1 MTLKTINT
9 SRKLGVFF
17 MAQPSSRAELK
28 EYCLKQLGKPVLEIN
43 VDDDQ
48 IDNLIDDAIQ
58 YFYERHY
65 DGIDR
70 VFLKHKLTPATKSTL
85 SESTPEGSETISGPI
100 VGAGLTSLTYV
111 EGVNYLPLP
120 DTIIGVNNILK
131 INSNTMSGG
140 IFNFKYQLFLNDVYH
155 YGGLDILNYA
165 MVKTYLEDLDFL
177 LNPNAQVRFN
187 KLNHKLYL
195 DIDWN
200 VVGNNEYIIIDCYR
214 IVDPTDA
221 PRLYND
227 WWLKKYLTALIK
239 KQWGQNMIKFNGVL
253 LPGGVQLNGRQ
264 LYDDGVTEVEKME
277 QQLKNEYELPP
288 LDLIG

>member
-1 MTLKTINT
+1 
-9 SRKLGVFF
+9 

-58 YFYERHY
+58 YYHERHY

-70 VFLKHKLTPATKSTL
+70 VFLKHKLTPATKSTI
-85 SESTPEGSETISGPI
+85 SQSGPI
-100 VGAGLTSLTYV
+100 GSATTSGLTVGAGLTSLTYV

-131 INSNTMSGG
+131 INSSSISDGL
-140 IFNFKYQLFLNDVYH
+140 FNIKYQIFLNDVYY
-155 YGGLDILNYA
+155 YGALDLLNYA
-165 MVKTYLEDLDFL
+165 MVKRYLEDLDWL
-177 LNPNAQVRFN
+177 LNPETQIRFN

-195 DIDWN
+195 DIDWSQ
-200 VVGNNEYIIIDCYR
+200 VGENEYVIIDCYR
-214 IVDPTDA
+214 IVDPADA
-221 PRLYND
+221 PKLYND

-264 LYDDGVTEVEKME
+264 LYDDGVAEVEKME

>member
-1 MTLKTINT
+1 
-9 SRKLGVFF
+9 

-120 DTIIGVNNILK
+120 DTIVGVNNILK
-131 INSNTMSGG
+131 INSNTISDGL
-140 IFNFKYQLFLNDVYH
+140 FNFKYQLFLNDVNY

-177 LNPNAQVRFN
+177 LNPNTQVRFN
-187 KLNHKLYL
+187 RLNNKLYL

-200 VVGNNEYIIIDCYR
+200 VVGDSEYIIIDCYR

-221 PRLYND
+221 PKLYND
-227 WWLKKYLTALIK
+227 WWLKKYLTSLIK
-239 KQWGQNMIKFNGVL
+239 KQWGQNMIKFNGVQ
-253 LPGGVQLNGRQ
+253 LPGGIQLNGRQ
-264 LYDDGVTEVEKME
+264 IYDDGVAEIEKLE

-288 LDLIG
+288 FDLIG

>member
-1 MTLKTINT
+1 
-9 SRKLGVFF
+9 

-28 EYCLKQLGKPVLEIN
+28 DYCLKQLGKPVLEIN

-58 YFYERHY
+58 YFHERHY

-70 VFLKHKLTPATKSTL
+70 VFLKHKLTPATKNIL
-85 SESTPEGSETISGPI
+85 KQSGPVGSSTTSPNV
-100 VGAGLTSLTYV
+100 VGAGVTSLTYV

-120 DTIIGVNNILK
+120 DSIIGVNNILK
-131 INSNTMSGG
+131 INSTNTASAGL
-140 IFNFKYQLFLNDVYH
+140 FNIKYQLFLNDVYY
-155 YGGLDILNYA
+155 YGALDLLNYS
-165 MVKTYLEDLDFL
+165 MVKRYLEDLDYL
-177 LNPNAQVRFN
+177 LNPHAQIRFN

-195 DIDWN
+195 DIDWKE
-200 VVGNNEYIIIDCYR
+200 VSDDDYVIIDCYR
-214 IVDPTDA
+214 IVNPGDA

-239 KQWGQNMIKFNGVL
+239 KQWGQNMIKFNGVQ

-264 LYDDGVTEVEKME
+264 IYDDGVSEVEKLE

>member
-1 MTLKTINT
+1 
-9 SRKLGVFF
+9 

-58 YFYERHY
+58 YYHERHY

-70 VFLKHKLTPATKSTL
+70 VFLKHKLTPATKGTIA
-85 SESTPEGSETISGPI
+85 ESAPVGSATTSATV

-120 DTIIGVNNILK
+120 DSIIGVNNILK
-131 INSNTMSGG
+131 INSSTVSDGL
-140 IFNFKYQLFLNDVYH
+140 FNIKYQLFLNDVYY
-155 YGGLDILNYA
+155 YGALDLLNYA
-165 MVKTYLEDLDFL
+165 MVKRYLEDLDFL
-177 LNPNAQVRFN
+177 LNPHAQIRFN
-187 KLNHKLYL
+187 KKNHKLYL
-195 DIDWN
+195 DIDWSE
-200 VVGNNEYIIIDCYR
+200 VGENEYVIIDCYR
-214 IVDPTDA
+214 IVDPSDA
-221 PRLYND
+221 PKLYND

-239 KQWGQNMIKFNGVL
+239 KQWGQNMSKFQGVL

-264 LYDDGVTEVEKME
+264 IYDDGVAEVEKLE
-277 QQLKNEYELPP
+277 QQLKDEYELPP
-288 LDLIG
+288 MDLIG

>member
-1 MTLKTINT
+1 
-9 SRKLGVFF
+9 

-58 YFYERHY
+58 YFHERHY

-70 VFLKHKLTPATKSTL
+70 VFLKHKLTPPTKSIL
-85 SESTPEGSETISGPI
+85 STSASVGSATTSSV

-131 INSNTMSGG
+131 INSSSVSDGL
-140 IFNFKYQLFLNDVYH
+140 FNIKYQLFLNDVYY
-155 YGGLDILNYA
+155 YGALDLLNYA
-165 MVKTYLEDLDFL
+165 MVKRYLEDLDWL
-177 LNPNAQVRFN
+177 LNPEAQIRFN
-187 KLNHKLYL
+187 KKNHKLYL
-195 DIDWN
+195 DIDWGQ
-200 VVGNNEYIIIDCYR
+200 VGENEYVIIDCYR
-214 IVDPTDA
+214 ILDPSDT
-221 PRLYND
+221 PKLYND

-239 KQWGQNMIKFNGVL
+239 KQWGMNMIKFQGVL

-264 LYDDGVTEVEKME
+264 IYDDGVAEVEKLE
-277 QQLKNEYELPP
+277 QQLKDEYELPP

>member
-1 MTLKTINT
+1 
-9 SRKLGVFF
+9 

-58 YFYERHY
+58 YYHERHF

-70 VFLKHKLTPATKSTL
+70 VFLKHKLTPAVKTTLAEPGPVGSST
-85 SESTPEGSETISGPI
+85 TSGNV

-120 DTIIGVNNILK
+120 DSIIGVNNILK
-131 INSNTMSGG
+131 INSSTVSDGL
-140 IFNFKYQLFLNDVYH
+140 FNIKYQLFLNDVYY
-155 YGGLDILNYA
+155 YGALDLLNYA
-165 MVKTYLEDLDFL
+165 MVKRYLEDLDFL
-177 LNPNAQVRFN
+177 LNPHAQIRFN
-187 KLNHKLYL
+187 KKNHKLYL
-195 DIDWN
+195 DIDWSQ
-200 VVGNNEYIIIDCYR
+200 VGENEYVIIDCYR
-214 IVDPTDA
+214 IVDPSDA
-221 PRLYND
+221 PKLYND

-264 LYDDGVTEVEKME
+264 IYDDGVAEIEKLE
-277 QQLKNEYELPP
+277 QQLKDEYELPP

>member
-1 MTLKTINT
+1 
-9 SRKLGVFF
+9 

-48 IDNLIDDAIQ
+48 IDNLMDDAIQ
-58 YFYERHY
+58 YFHERHY
-65 DGIDR
+65 DGIER
-70 VFLKHKLTPATKSTL
+70 VFLKHKLTPADKAAITQSA
-85 SESTPEGSETISGPI
+85 PVGSATTSPVV
-100 VGAGLTSLTYV
+100 VGAGMTSATYV

-120 DTIIGVNNILK
+120 DSIIGVNNILK
-131 INSNTMSGG
+131 INSSSVSDGL
-140 IFNFKYQLFLNDVYH
+140 FNIKYQIFLNDVYY
-155 YGGLDILNYA
+155 YGALDLLNYA
-165 MVKTYLEDLDFL
+165 MVKRYLEDLDWL
-177 LNPNAQVRFN
+177 LNPEVQVRFN

-195 DIDWN
+195 DIDWQQVSTN
-200 VVGNNEYIIIDCYR
+200 QYIIIDCYR
-214 IVDPTDA
+214 IVDPADA
-221 PRLYND
+221 PKLYND

-239 KQWGQNMIKFNGVL
+239 KQWGQNMIKFQGVL

-277 QQLKNEYELPP
+277 QQLKTEYELPP

>member
-1 MTLKTINT
+1 
-9 SRKLGVFF
+9 

-58 YFYERHY
+58 YYHERHY

-70 VFLKHKLTPATKSTL
+70 VFLKHKLTPATKTTIA
-85 SESTPEGSETISGPI
+85 ESAPVGSATTSATV

-120 DTIIGVNNILK
+120 DSIIGVNNILK
-131 INSNTMSGG
+131 INSSTVSDGL
-140 IFNFKYQLFLNDVYH
+140 FNIKYQLFLNDVYY
-155 YGGLDILNYA
+155 YGALDLLNYA
-165 MVKTYLEDLDFL
+165 MVKRYLEDLDFL
-177 LNPNAQVRFN
+177 LNPHAQIRFN
-187 KLNHKLYL
+187 KKNHKLYL
-195 DIDWN
+195 DIDWSE
-200 VVGNNEYIIIDCYR
+200 VGENEYVIIDCYR
-214 IVDPTDA
+214 IVDPSDA
-221 PRLYND
+221 PKLYND

-239 KQWGQNMIKFNGVL
+239 KQWGQNMSKFQGVL

-264 LYDDGVTEVEKME
+264 IYDDGVAEVEKLE
-277 QQLKNEYELPP
+277 QQLKDEYELPP
-288 LDLIG
+288 MDLIG

>member
-1 MTLKTINT
+1 
-9 SRKLGVFF
+9 
-17 MAQPSSRAELK
+17 MAQPASRAELK
-28 EYCLKQLGKPVLEIN
+28 DYCLKQLGKPVLEIN

-58 YFYERHY
+58 YFHERHY

-70 VFLKHKLTPATKSTL
+70 VFLKHKLTPATKNVLKQAGPVGSSTT
-85 SESTPEGSETISGPI
+85 SPNV
-100 VGAGLTSLTYV
+100 VGAGVTSLTYV

-120 DTIIGVNNILK
+120 DSIIGVNNILK
-131 INSNTMSGG
+131 INSTNTASAGL
-140 IFNFKYQLFLNDVYH
+140 FNIKYQLFLNDVYY
-155 YGGLDILNYA
+155 YGALDLLNYS
-165 MVKTYLEDLDFL
+165 MVKRYLEDLDYL
-177 LNPNAQVRFN
+177 LNPHAQIRFN

-195 DIDWN
+195 DIDWKEVSDN
-200 VVGNNEYIIIDCYR
+200 DYVIIDCYR
-214 IVDPTDA
+214 IVNPGDA

-239 KQWGQNMIKFNGVL
+239 KQWGQNMIKFNGVQ

-264 LYDDGVTEVEKME
+264 IYDDGVSEVEKLE

>member
-1 MTLKTINT
+1 
-9 SRKLGVFF
+9 
-17 MAQPSSRAELK
+17 MAQPSSRAGLK
-28 EYCLKQLGKPVLEIN
+28 DYCLKQLGKPVLEIN

-58 YFYERHY
+58 YFHERHY

-70 VFLKHKLTPATKSTL
+70 VFLKHKLTPATKNIL
-85 SESTPEGSETISGPI
+85 KQSGPVGSSTTSPNV
-100 VGAGLTSLTYV
+100 VGAGVTSLTYV

-120 DTIIGVNNILK
+120 DSIIGVNNILK
-131 INSNTMSGG
+131 INSTNTASAGL
-140 IFNFKYQLFLNDVYH
+140 FNIKYQLFLNDVYY
-155 YGGLDILNYA
+155 YGALDLLNYS
-165 MVKTYLEDLDFL
+165 MVKRYLEDLDYL
-177 LNPNAQVRFN
+177 LNPPAQIRFN

-195 DIDWN
+195 DIDWKE
-200 VVGNNEYIIIDCYR
+200 VSDDDYVIIDCYR
-214 IVDPTDA
+214 IVNPGDA

-239 KQWGQNMIKFNGVL
+239 KQWGQNMIKFNGVQ

-264 LYDDGVTEVEKME
+264 IYDDGVSEVEKLE